1 MNTNEFKIIAI
12 KTGKKG
18 MTPASFLK
26 STTSQVEICYL
37 KNLKPNNVFPFTKGY
52 EFPNNDFDQI
62 NLIDQEVPNIYDIT
76 LKDGTQIPI
85 NVSAVVGENGSGK
98 SSLIELLYWMNYN
111 IGCEVDKLKTWNG
124 EEYEKHIDLDLQ
136 IFYKMKNV
144 HYILK
149 FKGGLILQKEINFFE
164 NTNNSVEKWM
174 TIRNLREMNF
184 FYTVVLNQSQY
195 ALNSLEVGEWINPLF
210 HKNDGYQTPIVINP
224 MRTEGNVDI
233 NKERLLLSRRLQAN
247 VLEKIEGDPIDS
259 LRNLANNKIAEKFE
273 IKFNPN
279 YFEKLFEKFGYLDGN
294 ELTDCYYA
302 IKESFVSEL
311 PEKPNILLIR
321 PIVES
326 KYGIG
331 LNREKVNQTI
341 ILNYIYYKL
350 LKIVYNYP
358 TYRIYRTDEN
368 DSLKWNDP
376 GKRIKNINSLLASI
390 KKSNSH
396 ITFKVKG
403 AILHLKY
410 FKDIY
415 PTDWKDYGD
424 EFKMNIDT
432 FSNYI
437 FGNKADKEKGILK
450 VQSIEEKE
458 GYFVNTYMMA
468 MPSFFNI
475 DVIPEERVLINSFS
489 SGEKQKI
496 HSLTTLVYHLI
507 NLNSVEEKK
516 ETKDFEY
523 VNLVLDEI
531 ELYYHPEWQRT
542 YLYDL
547 LEYLKKMDPRNLNNF
562 KGINITFI
570 THSPFIL
577 SDIPAQNVLR
587 LEDGKPSDKTF
598 GQTFGAN
605 IHQLLHNDFYLE
617 NGFIGEFA
625 KSKIEEVVD
634 FLRMKKWES
643 DVKNIQERI
652 SLTDNEEDIKD
663 LNIQLEIIKL
673 QKSRVKQ
680 VNESL
685 DIDKCREIIDLVG
698 EPVLGESLNQ
708 LLADVKNLKQV
719 DK

>member
-1 MNTNEFKIIAI
+1 MNTKEFKIIAI
-12 KTGKKG
+12 KTGAKG
-18 MTPASFLK
+18 KTPSSFLK
-26 STTSQVEICYL
+26 SSSKQIEICYL
-37 KNLKPNNVFPFTKGY
+37 KNIKPNNVFPFTKGY
-52 EFPNNDFDQI
+52 AFPNNDFDQI
-62 NLIDQEVPNIYDIT
+62 NLLDNEVPNIYDIT
-76 LKDGTQIPI
+76 LKDGTKIPV

-124 EEYEKHIDLDLQ
+124 EEYEKHTDLDLQ
-136 IFYKMKNV
+136 VFYKMKNV

-149 FKGGLILQKEINFFE
+149 FNGGSIQQKEFKFIENSNNFESIN
-164 NTNNSVEKWM
+164 SLEKWKI
-174 TIRNLREMNF
+174 IRNLREMNF

-224 MRTEGNVDI
+224 MRTEGNVNI

-247 VLEKIEGDPIDS
+247 VLEKIEGDPKNS

-279 YFEKLFEKFGYLDGN
+279 YFEKLFEKFGYLEGN

-311 PEKPNILLIR
+311 PGKPNILLIR

-326 KYGIG
+326 KYGID
-331 LNREKVNQTI
+331 LDKRKVNQTL

-368 DSLKWNDP
+368 NSLKWDDP

-415 PTDWKDYGD
+415 PADWKDYGD
-424 EFKMNIDT
+424 EFKINIDT

-437 FGNKADKEKGILK
+437 FGNKEDKEKGILK
-450 VQSIEEKE
+450 VHSIEEKE

-475 DVIPEERVLINSFS
+475 EVIPEERVLINSFS

-523 VNLVLDEI
+523 INLVLDEI

-577 SDIPAQNVLR
+577 SDIPDQNILR
-587 LEDGKPSDKTF
+587 LENGEPSDKLF
-598 GQTFGAN
+598 GKTFGAN
-605 IHQLLHNDFYLE
+605 IHDLLTNDFFLKK
-617 NGFIGEFA
+617 GSMGEFA
-625 KSKIEEVVD
+625 KSKIETVIRDLQGEET
-634 FLRMKKWES
+634 FSKGYQ
-643 DVKNIQERI
+643 KNIWNTIDLIGEDILRNSLI
-652 SLTDNEEDIKD
+652 SLYNK
-663 LNIQLEIIKL
+663 KF
-673 QKSRVKQ
+673 KSPSFK
-680 VNESL
+680 ELL
-685 DIDKCREIIDLVG
+685 DFYNK
-698 EPVLGESLNQ
+698 NQ
-708 LLADVKNLKQV
+708 NGAN
-719 DK
+719 